1 MIVGRL
7 VLIKYIMLNFIKY
20 KYYVYKGF
28 KNIKIQYILK
38 IILNPSEFR
47 WIQMDSDFVF
57 SILNPSESI

>member
-20 KYYVYKGF
+20 KYYVYEGF

-38 IILNPSEFR
+38 SILNLSEFR
-47 WIQMDSDFVF
+47 WIQMDSDGFRCC
-57 SILNPSESI
+57 I

>member
-20 KYYVYKGF
+20 KCYVYKGF

-38 IILNPSEFR
+38 SILNLSEFR
-47 WIQMDSDFVF
+47 WIQMDSDVVF